1 MVTTLHLPL
10 LLLSALVAFCAASE
24 SSKLS
29 SSSQETLGDLEDADI
44 HEEGVQQA
52 IDYSVGVYNQENNN
66 LYYSRVRRVVRAR
79 QQVVAGMNYYL
90 DLEMGRTTCT
100 KTQSDLSE
108 CAFDDSQDEQR
119 TFCSFQVYSVPWLG
133 QISVTEYSCHNE

>member
-10 LLLSALVAFCAASE
+10 LLLSALVASCAASE

-29 SSSQETLGDLEDADI
+29 STSQETLGGLEDADI
-44 HEEGVQQA
+44 HEEEVRQA
-52 IDYSVGVYNQENNN
+52 IDYSVGVYNQENND

-90 DLEMGRTTCT
+90 DLEMGQTTCT

-108 CAFDDSQDEQR
+108 CPFDDSQDQQR
-119 TFCSFQVYSVPWLG
+119 TFCSFQVYSVPWLR

>member
-1 MVTTLHLPL
+1 YSSRSESTMVTTLHLPL

-29 SSSQETLGDLEDADI
+29 SSSQETLGGLEDADI
-44 HEEGVQQA
+44 HEEGVRQA

-79 QQVVAGMNYYL
+79 QQ
-90 DLEMGRTTCT
+90 
-100 KTQSDLSE
+100 
-108 CAFDDSQDEQR
+108 
-119 TFCSFQVYSVPWLG
+119 
-133 QISVTEYSCHNE
+133 